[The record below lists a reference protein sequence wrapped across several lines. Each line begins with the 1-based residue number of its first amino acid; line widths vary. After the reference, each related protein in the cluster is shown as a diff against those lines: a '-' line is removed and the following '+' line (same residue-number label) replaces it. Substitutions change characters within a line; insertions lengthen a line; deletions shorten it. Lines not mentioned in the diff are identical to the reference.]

1 MIGHFSFIVS
11 IPLSCVNPVFFPQIK
26 AKQITCVIATSIW
39 KSMHP
44 ISKIKFSVC
53 FYCYN
58 CFSKMIFLSGTVQ
71 DADEFDSQYAEIAS
85 AETGDETGMVSIDGM
100 EDYFQKQFGEIMTAD
115 CIADLLADR
124 SMIAPMKLAQ
134 KLDKDIIAQDI
145 QLTAKSGEDNAYD
158 FSTQL
163 VTSDDK
169 QPVGTATGYVKMQS
183 DNSTWKAS
191 ALTIKIT
198 TN

>member
-1 MIGHFSFIVS
+1 MMKLKRLGRIFACMAVLMAMLLAAG
-11 IPLSCVNPVFFPQIK
+11 CQ
-26 AKQITCVIATSIW
+26 
-39 KSMHP
+39 KSGN
-44 ISKIKFSVC
+44 SSEESANAVL
-53 FYCYN
+53 N
-58 CFSKMIFLSGTVQ
+58 QFLSGTVQ

-100 EDYFQKQFGEIMTAD
+100 EDYFQKQFGEIMTDD
-115 CIADLLADR
+115 CISDLMANR

-134 KLDKDIIAQDI
+134 QLDKDIIAQDI
-145 QLTAKSGEDNAYD
+145 QLTAKSGEDNVYD

>member
-1 MIGHFSFIVS
+1 MMKLKCLGRIFACMAVLMAMLLAAG
-11 IPLSCVNPVFFPQIK
+11 CQ
-26 AKQITCVIATSIW
+26 
-39 KSMHP
+39 KSGN
-44 ISKIKFSVC
+44 SSEESANAVL
-53 FYCYN
+53 N
-58 CFSKMIFLSGTVQ
+58 QFLSGTVQ

-85 AETGDETGMVSIDGM
+85 AETDDETDMISVNGMD
-100 EDYFQKQFGEIMTAD
+100 DYFQKQFGEIMTDD
-115 CIADLLADR
+115 CISDLMADR

-134 KLDKDIIAQDI
+134 QMDKDIIAQDI

-158 FSTQL
+158 FTAQL

-198 TN
+198 TD

>member
-1 MIGHFSFIVS
+1 MMKLKRLGRI
-11 IPLSCVNPVFFPQIK
+11 
-26 AKQITCVIATSIW
+26 
-39 KSMHP
+39 
-44 ISKIKFSVC
+44 SVC
-53 FYCYN
+53 MAVLMVMLLAAGCQKSGN
-58 CFSKMIFLSGTVQ
+58 SSEESANAVLNQFLSGTVQ
-71 DADEFDSQYAEIAS
+71 DANEFDSQYAEIAS
-85 AETGDETGMVSIDGM
+85 AETGMVSIDGM

-134 KLDKDIIAQDI
+134 QLDKDIIARDI

-158 FSTQL
+158 FTAQL

-169 QPVGTATGYVKMQS
+169 QPVGTAEGYVKMQS
-183 DNSTWKAS
+183 DNSNWKAS

>member
-1 MIGHFSFIVS
+1 MKLKCLGRIFACMAV
-11 IPLSCVNPVFFPQIK
+11 LMAMLLAADCQ
-26 AKQITCVIATSIW
+26 
-39 KSMHP
+39 KSGN
-44 ISKIKFSVC
+44 SSEESANAVL
-53 FYCYN
+53 N
-58 CFSKMIFLSGTVQ
+58 QFLSGTVQ
-71 DADEFDSQYAEIAS
+71 DA
-85 AETGDETGMVSIDGM
+85 DGM

-169 QPVGTATGYVKMQS
+169 QPVGTATGYVKMLS

>member
-1 MIGHFSFIVS
+1 MMKLKRLGRIFVCMAVLMVMLLAAG
-11 IPLSCVNPVFFPQIK
+11 CQ
-26 AKQITCVIATSIW
+26 
-39 KSMHP
+39 KSGN
-44 ISKIKFSVC
+44 SSEESANAVL
-53 FYCYN
+53 N
-58 CFSKMIFLSGTVQ
+58 QFLSGTVQ
-71 DADEFDSQYAEIAS
+71 VADEFDSQYAEIAS
-85 AETGDETGMVSIDGM
+85 AETDDETDMISVNGMD
-100 EDYFQKQFGEIMTAD
+100 DYFQKQFGEIMTDA
-115 CIADLLADR
+115 CISDLMANR

-134 KLDKDIIAQDI
+134 QLDKDIIAQDI
-145 QLTAKSGEDNAYD
+145 QLTAKSGEENAYD

-183 DNSTWKAS
+183 DNSNWKAS

>member
-1 MIGHFSFIVS
+1 MMKLKRLGRIFACMAVLMAMLLAAG
-11 IPLSCVNPVFFPQIK
+11 CQ
-26 AKQITCVIATSIW
+26 
-39 KSMHP
+39 KSGN
-44 ISKIKFSVC
+44 SSEESANAVL
-53 FYCYN
+53 N
-58 CFSKMIFLSGTVQ
+58 QFLSGTMQ

-85 AETGDETGMVSIDGM
+85 AETGMVSIDGM

-134 KLDKDIIAQDI
+134 QLDKDIIAQDI

-183 DNSTWKAS
+183 DNSNWKAS

>member
-1 MIGHFSFIVS
+1 MMKLKCLGRISACMAALMVMLLAAG
-11 IPLSCVNPVFFPQIK
+11 CQ
-26 AKQITCVIATSIW
+26 
-39 KSMHP
+39 KSGN
-44 ISKIKFSVC
+44 SSEESANAVL
-53 FYCYN
+53 N
-58 CFSKMIFLSGTVQ
+58 QFLSGTVQ
-71 DADEFDSQYAEIAS
+71 DVDEFDSQYAEIAS
-85 AETGDETGMVSIDGM
+85 AETDDETDMISVNGMD
-100 EDYFQKQFGEIMTAD
+100 DYFQKQFGEIMTDD
-115 CIADLLADR
+115 CISDLMANR

-134 KLDKDIIAQDI
+134 QLDKDIIAQDI
-145 QLTAKSGEDNAYD
+145 QLTAKSGEDNVYD
-158 FSTQL
+158 FSAQL

>member
-1 MIGHFSFIVS
+1 MKLKRLGRIFACMAVLMAMLLAAG
-11 IPLSCVNPVFFPQIK
+11 CQ
-26 AKQITCVIATSIW
+26 
-39 KSMHP
+39 KSGN
-44 ISKIKFSVC
+44 SSEESANAVL
-53 FYCYN
+53 N
-58 CFSKMIFLSGTVQ
+58 QFLSGTVQ
-71 DADEFDSQYAEIAS
+71 VADEFDSQYAEIAS

-115 CIADLLADR
+115 CISDLMADR

-134 KLDKDIIAQDI
+134 QLDKDIIAQDI

-158 FSTQL
+158 FTAQL

-169 QPVGTATGYVKMQS
+169 KPVGTATGYVKMQS

>member
-1 MIGHFSFIVS
+1 MMKLKRLGRIFACMAVLMAMLLAAG
-11 IPLSCVNPVFFPQIK
+11 CQ
-26 AKQITCVIATSIW
+26 
-39 KSMHP
+39 KSGN
-44 ISKIKFSVC
+44 SSEESANAVL
-53 FYCYN
+53 N
-58 CFSKMIFLSGTVQ
+58 QFLSGTVQ

-100 EDYFQKQFGEIMTAD
+100 DDYFQKQFGEIMTDA
-115 CIADLLADR
+115 CISDLMANR

-134 KLDKDIIAQDI
+134 QLDKDIIAQDI
-145 QLTAKSGEDNAYD
+145 QLTAKSGEENAYD
-158 FSTQL
+158 FSAQL

-169 QPVGTATGYVKMQS
+169 QPVGTAEGYVKMQS
-183 DNSTWKAS
+183 DNSNWKAS

>member
-1 MIGHFSFIVS
+1 MMKLKRLGRI
-11 IPLSCVNPVFFPQIK
+11 
-26 AKQITCVIATSIW
+26 
-39 KSMHP
+39 
-44 ISKIKFSVC
+44 SVC
-53 FYCYN
+53 MAVLMVMLLAAGCQKSGN
-58 CFSKMIFLSGTVQ
+58 SSEESANAVLNQFLSGTVQ

-85 AETGDETGMVSIDGM
+85 AEM
-100 EDYFQKQFGEIMTAD
+100 EDYFQKQFGEIMTVD

-134 KLDKDIIAQDI
+134 QMDKDIIAQDI

>member
-1 MIGHFSFIVS
+1 MMKLKRLGRI
-11 IPLSCVNPVFFPQIK
+11 
-26 AKQITCVIATSIW
+26 
-39 KSMHP
+39 
-44 ISKIKFSVC
+44 SVC
-53 FYCYN
+53 MAVLMVMLLAAGCQKSGN
-58 CFSKMIFLSGTVQ
+58 SSEESANAVLNQFLSGTVQ

-100 EDYFQKQFGEIMTAD
+100 EDYFQKQFGEIMTDA
-115 CIADLLADR
+115 CISDLMANR

-134 KLDKDIIAQDI
+134 QLDKDIIAQDI
-145 QLTAKSGEDNAYD
+145 QLTAKSGEENAYD
-158 FSTQL
+158 FSAQL

>member
-1 MIGHFSFIVS
+1 MMKLKRLGRISACMAAMMVMLLVAG
-11 IPLSCVNPVFFPQIK
+11 CG
-26 AKQITCVIATSIW
+26 
-39 KSMHP
+39 KS
-44 ISKIKFSVC
+44 SGSSEESANAVL
-53 FYCYN
+53 N
-58 CFSKMIFLSGTVQ
+58 QFLCGTVQ

-100 EDYFQKQFGEIMTAD
+100 KDYFQKQFGEIMTVD

-134 KLDKDIIAQDI
+134 QMDKDIIAQDI

-158 FSTQL
+158 FTAQL

-198 TN
+198 TD

>member
-1 MIGHFSFIVS
+1 MMKLKRLGRISACMAAMMVMLLVADCG
-11 IPLSCVNPVFFPQIK
+11 
-26 AKQITCVIATSIW
+26 
-39 KSMHP
+39 KS
-44 ISKIKFSVC
+44 SGSSEESANAVL
-53 FYCYN
+53 N
-58 CFSKMIFLSGTVQ
+58 QFLSGTVQ

-100 EDYFQKQFGEIMTAD
+100 KDYFQKQFGEIMTVD

-134 KLDKDIIAQDI
+134 QMDKDIIAQDI

-158 FSTQL
+158 FTAQL

-198 TN
+198 TD